1 MWVRYQNNG
10 IFTTPNQIIK
20 ETGVVLILCADRNNL
35 LKTRVE
41 VSEAN
46 PDLQYKRYDD
56 TFTGEDCTIKLFLA
70 SEYIAGRYYLAGQYK
85 TIYVNTDVEIALGR
99 VFVRL
104 R

>member
-1 MWVRYQNNG
+1 MWVCYKIDG
-10 IFTTPNQIIK
+10 IFTPLSKINK
-20 ETGVVLILCADRNNL
+20 ETGVVLILCSDRDNL
-35 LKTRVE
+35 LQARTE

-85 TIYVNTDVEIALGR
+85 TIYVNTDVEVALGR
-99 VFVRL
+99 VLVRL